1 MKTVFSFLLAFSLS
15 LGFLS
20 AQDQTETTEAAGP
33 EITFESTTI
42 DYGTIERGSDGIRV
56 FKFTNTGKEPLI
68 ITNTRGSCGCTVPK
82 HPKDPILPGQTEE
95 IEVKYDTN
103 RLGKINKSVTVST
116 NAGDPVRLQIKGE
129 VTKSSE

>member
-1 MKTVFSFLLAFSLS
+1 MKLIFSFLLTFSLG
-15 LGFLS
+15 LGLLS
-20 AQDQTETTEAAGP
+20 AQDNADSTETSGP

-42 DYGTIERGSDGIRV
+42 DYGTIERGANGVRV
-56 FKFTNTGKEPLI
+56 FKFTNTGTEPLI

-116 NAGDPVRLQIKGE
+116 NAGNPVRLQIKGE